1 MIMRQFYI
9 RILVGVGLLVGLGAC
24 STVEQKDD
32 ASIPAPIAGAEPQAL
47 GSMTGLSKG
56 MSVTEL
62 VELYGQPKEKTK
74 IERDELVFERWIYVE
89 PFRSRVDMVAS
100 RMEEVPYIDPLD
112 RRKQNHSGTGFHSGD
127 EALRIEVRHTHVR
140 WKGDR
145 MEAVDGNGAFVGL
158 APGLHCW

>member
-1 MIMRQFYI
+1 MIMRQVYI

-100 RMEEVPYIDPLD
+100 RMEEVPYIDPLTGESKTIQEPVFTQEMKHYELKSD
-112 RRKQNHSGTGFHSGD
+112 ILMFDGKVIEWKQSTVM
-127 EALRIEVRHTHVR
+127 VRSL
-140 WKGDR
+140 D
-145 MEAVDGNGAFVGL
+145 
-158 APGLHCW
+158 

>member
-1 MIMRQFYI
+1 MIMRLSYI

-62 VELYGQPKEKTK
+62 VELYGQPKEKTN

-100 RMEEVPYIDPLD
+100 RMEEVPYIDPLTGESKTIQEPVFTQEMKHYELKSD
-112 RRKQNHSGTGFHSGD
+112 ILMFDGKVIEWKQSTVM
-127 EALRIEVRHTHVR
+127 VRSL
-140 WKGDR
+140 D
-145 MEAVDGNGAFVGL
+145 
-158 APGLHCW
+158 

>member
-9 RILVGVGLLVGLGAC
+9 RILVGVGLLVGFGAC

-100 RMEEVPYIDPLD
+100 RMEEVPYIDPLTGESKTIQEPVFTQEMKHYELKSD
-112 RRKQNHSGTGFHSGD
+112 ILMFDGKVIEWKQSTVM
-127 EALRIEVRHTHVR
+127 VRSL
-140 WKGDR
+140 D
-145 MEAVDGNGAFVGL
+145 
-158 APGLHCW
+158 

>member
-1 MIMRQFYI
+1 MRQVYI

-100 RMEEVPYIDPLD
+100 RMEEVPYIDPLTGESKTIQEPVFTQEMKHYELKSD
-112 RRKQNHSGTGFHSGD
+112 ILMFDGKVIEWKQSTVM
-127 EALRIEVRHTHVR
+127 VRSL
-140 WKGDR
+140 D
-145 MEAVDGNGAFVGL
+145 
-158 APGLHCW
+158 

>member
-100 RMEEVPYIDPLD
+100 RMEEVPYIDPLTGESKTIQEPVFTQEMKHYELKSD
-112 RRKQNHSGTGFHSGD
+112 ILMFDGKVIEWKQSTVM
-127 EALRIEVRHTHVR
+127 VRSL
-140 WKGDR
+140 D
-145 MEAVDGNGAFVGL
+145 
-158 APGLHCW
+158 